1 MIRHLLIIVLLFCL
15 PLLAQERDIVP
26 ALKLI
31 ERGDIQAANSILQS
45 YKTDFPDDPSVMF
58 LDGVLTKDGNAA
70 VKIYATVAQRFP
82 NSKYADAALYRIFS
96 YYYSIGYY
104 ERARGYMNK
113 LKNDYPNSPYIKMG
127 DRDIPDSESLALAQ
141 AAKRNNPEV
150 GDLLK
155 TSSGNSGSNTDANAA
170 GNAGSNVAGNNKE
183 NAGGNPDTKSASS
196 VELLKKSSAALEKL
210 ASTNSNADEKTNTK
224 TDTKPNVKTNEKSA
238 VKTSPKNPANATGTA
253 APSSTPGTAPAN
265 ATGNANPATS
275 LPPGTAPDSAPT
287 IPPITQEAKKEI
299 IQPNLNDSANANFT
313 IQAGAFLNEDNAKK
327 LSERFKKDGYYS
339 KLGVKNVGGAD
350 FNIVYIGRFRT
361 EEDGKLILDY
371 LKDNHR
377 IYGRIIPIEE

>member
-1 MIRHLLIIVLLFCL
+1 MIRHLSIIVILFCL

-31 ERGDIQAANSILQS
+31 ERGDIEAANSILQS

-104 ERARGYMNK
+104 ERAKGYIDK

-141 AAKRNNPEV
+141 ASEQNKPEV

-155 TSSGNSGSNTDANAA
+155 TSSGNASGNSG
-170 GNAGSNVAGNNKE
+170 GNA
-183 NAGGNPDTKSASS
+183 DTKSAAS
-196 VELLKKSSAALEKL
+196 VELLKKSSSALEKL
-210 ASTNSNADEKTNTK
+210 ASSNSNADEKTNTK
-224 TDTKPNVKTNEKSA
+224 TDTKPNVRTNEKPA
-238 VKTSPKNPANATGTA
+238 VKTSPKNPANATG
-253 APSSTPGTAPAN
+253 
-265 ATGNANPATS
+265 NANPASPSNSATS
-275 LPPGTAPDSAPT
+275 LPPGSAPDSAPT
-287 IPPITQEAKKEI
+287 IPPITQEAKKEVF
-299 IQPNLNDSANANFT
+299 QPNLNDAANANFT

-350 FNIVYIGRFRT
+350 FNIVYIGRFKT

>member
-1 MIRHLLIIVLLFCL
+1 
-15 PLLAQERDIVP
+15 
-26 ALKLI
+26 
-31 ERGDIQAANSILQS
+31 
-45 YKTDFPDDPSVMF
+45 
-58 LDGVLTKDGNAA
+58 
-70 VKIYATVAQRFP
+70 
-82 NSKYADAALYRIFS
+82 
-96 YYYSIGYY
+96 
-104 ERARGYMNK
+104 
-113 LKNDYPNSPYIKMG
+113 MG

-210 ASTNSNADEKTNTK
+210 ASTNSATN
-224 TDTKPNVKTNEKSA
+224 
-238 VKTSPKNPANATGTA
+238 
-253 APSSTPGTAPAN
+253 
-265 ATGNANPATS
+265 

-287 IPPITQEAKKEI
+287 IPPITQEAKKEVF
-299 IQPNLNDSANANFT
+299 QPNLNDAANANFT

>member
-31 ERGDIQAANSILQS
+31 ERGDIEAANSILQS

-170 GNAGSNVAGNNKE
+170 GNAGSNAAGNNKE

-224 TDTKPNVKTNEKSA
+224 TDTKPNVKTNEKPA
-238 VKTSPKNPANATGTA
+238 VKTSPKNPANATG
-253 APSSTPGTAPAN
+253 
-265 ATGNANPATS
+265 NANPANSATS
-275 LPPGTAPDSAPT
+275 LPPGTAPDTAPT
-287 IPPITQEAKKEI
+287 IPPITQEAKKEVF
-299 IQPNLNDSANANFT
+299 QPNLNDAANANFT
-313 IQAGAFLNEDNAKK
+313 IQAGAFLNADNARK

-350 FNIVYIGRFRT
+350 FNIVFIGRFRT

-371 LKDNHR
+371 LKDNYR